1 MPNIITVIISI
12 LAESAKNNVQNR
24 KRAGRV
30 SLSVIPFLEEAS
42 SAENNHS
49 KLN

>member
-1 MPNIITVIISI
+1 MANIITVIISM

-24 KRAGRV
+24 KKAGRV
-30 SLSVIPFLEEAS
+30 SLSVIPFLKEAS
-42 SAENNHS
+42 NAENNHL